1 VAKTHYT
8 NDFGDPR
15 WQGSHEG
22 NDIMARKKSKVVAV
36 EAGRVQKWTKSA
48 NAGCMLYLYGRSGTT
63 YMYVHLNN
71 DRTMRNDTRGNS
83 TCRNGIAYA
92 PGLRSGQ
99 RVTPG
104 QLIGYVGDSG
114 DANGI
119 AAHLHFEVHP
129 RKRAVSPYRHLRRGR
144 HLLYPR
150 PPASVETLWV
160 KIRGRVVAK
169 RLDVEPN
176 LLRVR
181 VGRVRL
187 SNGWSVRPARNV
199 TLKVP
204 SEAGALEWGR
214 RDDGGR
220 GHGRRAGHRLDD
232 AGSGDVPLRV
242 RAARPPHGDAGPS
255 SRRLVPCGQRGP
267 ELARRALRVRR
278 AHDRAH
284 DRDPPGAGTDHVGYV
299 RPVDAPDGEPG

>member
-1 VAKTHYT
+1 RLVFPVVAKTHYT
-8 NDFGDPR
+8 DDFGAPR
-15 WQGSHEG
+15 WQGAHEG

-71 DRTMRNDTRGNS
+71 DRTRRNDTRGNS
-83 TCRNGIAYA
+83 TCKNGIAYA

-99 RVTPG
+99 RVVPG

-129 RKRAVSPYRHLRRGR
+129 RSRAVSPYRHLRRAR

-150 PPASVETLWV
+150 PPGSVQTLWL
-160 KIRGRVVAK
+160 KIRGRVLAT
-169 RLDVEPN
+169 RLDLDPD

-187 SNGWSVRPARNV
+187 SNGWRVRPARKV

-204 SEAGALEWGR
+204 SGVIVERSRGGGETTFGATALSE
-214 RDDGGR
+214 
-220 GHGRRAGHRLDD
+220 
-232 AGSGDVPLRV
+232 RV
-242 RAARPPHGDAGPS
+242 TVWTTRFRQVFRYAYARPGRLTATQILLRGD
-255 SRRLVPCGQRGP
+255 
-267 ELARRALRVRR
+267 
-278 AHDRAH
+278 
-284 DRDPPGAGTDHVGYV
+284 
-299 RPVDAPDGEPG
+299 

>member
-1 VAKTHYT
+1 MCRHRTTARSILVLLLLGVLTGTAQAAVPRLVFPVVAKTHYT
-8 NDFGDPR
+8 DDFGAPR
-15 WQGSHEG
+15 WQGAHEG

-71 DRTMRNDTRGNS
+71 DRTRRNDTRGNS
-83 TCRNGIAYA
+83 TCKNGIAYA

-99 RVTPG
+99 RVVPG

-129 RKRAVSPYRHLRRGR
+129 RSRAVSPYRHLRRAR
-144 HLLYPR
+144 HLLFPR
-150 PPASVETLWV
+150 PPASVETLWL
-160 KIRGRVVAK
+160 KIRGRVLAT
-169 RLDVEPN
+169 RLDLDPD

-187 SNGWSVRPARNV
+187 SNGWRVRPARKV

-204 SEAGALEWGR
+204 SGAIVER
-214 RDDGGR
+214 SRGG
-220 GHGRRAGHRLDD
+220 GETTFGATTV
-232 AGSGDVPLRV
+232 SERV
-242 RAARPPHGDAGPS
+242 TVWTTRFRQVFRYAYARPGRLTATQILLRGD
-255 SRRLVPCGQRGP
+255 
-267 ELARRALRVRR
+267 
-278 AHDRAH
+278 
-284 DRDPPGAGTDHVGYV
+284 
-299 RPVDAPDGEPG
+299 

>member
-1 VAKTHYT
+1 MCRHRTTARSILVLLLLGVLTGTAQAAVPRLVFPVVAKTHYT
-8 NDFGDPR
+8 DDFGAPR

-71 DRTMRNDTRGNS
+71 DRTRRNDTRGNS

-92 PGLRSGQ
+92 QGLRSGQ
-99 RVTPG
+99 RVAPG
-104 QLIGYVGDSG
+104 QLIAYVGDSG

-129 RKRAVSPYRHLRRGR
+129 RKRAVSPYRHLRRAR
-144 HLLYPR
+144 HLLFSR

-160 KIRGRVVAK
+160 KVRGRVVAK
-169 RLDVEPN
+169 RADVEPN
-176 LLRVR
+176 LLGVR
-181 VGRVRL
+181 LGRVRL
-187 SNGWSVRPARNV
+187 SNGWRVRPARKV

-204 SEAGALEWGR
+204 SEARVER
-214 RDDGGR
+214 SRGG
-220 GHGRRAGHRLDD
+220 GETTFAAATVGE
-232 AGSGDVPLRV
+232 RV
-242 RAARPPHGDAGPS
+242 TVWTTRFPEMFRYAYARPGRLTAAQILLRGD
-255 SRRLVPCGQRGP
+255 
-267 ELARRALRVRR
+267 
-278 AHDRAH
+278 
-284 DRDPPGAGTDHVGYV
+284 
-299 RPVDAPDGEPG
+299 

>member
-1 VAKTHYT
+1 MCRHRTIARSILVLLLLGVLTGSAEAAVPRLVFPVVAKTHYT
-8 NDFGDPR
+8 DDFGAPR
-15 WQGSHEG
+15 WQGSHKG

-48 NAGCMLYLYGRSGTT
+48 NAGCMLHLYGRSGTT

-92 PGLRSGQ
+92 PGLRSRQ
-99 RVTPG
+99 RVSPG

-114 DANGI
+114 DADGI

-150 PPASVETLWV
+150 PPGSVETLWV

-181 VGRVRL
+181 VSRVRL
-187 SNGWSVRPARNV
+187 SNGWSVRPARKV

-204 SEAGALEWGR
+204 SEARVER
-214 RDDGGR
+214 SR
-220 GHGRRAGHRLDD
+220 
-232 AGSGDVPLRV
+232 GSGETTMAAATVGERVTVWTTRVPEMFRY
-242 RAARPPHGDAGPS
+242 AYARPGRLTATQILLRGD
-255 SRRLVPCGQRGP
+255 
-267 ELARRALRVRR
+267 
-278 AHDRAH
+278 
-284 DRDPPGAGTDHVGYV
+284 
-299 RPVDAPDGEPG
+299 

>member
-1 VAKTHYT
+1 MCRDRTTARSVLVLLLLGVLTGSAEAAVPRLVFPVVAKAHYT
-8 NDFGDPR
+8 DDFGAPR

-83 TCRNGIAYA
+83 TCRNGVAYA

-99 RVTPG
+99 RVSPG

-129 RKRAVSPYRHLRRGR
+129 RRRAVSPYRHLRRGR

-176 LLRVR
+176 LLRLR
-181 VGRVRL
+181 VSRVRL
-187 SNGWSVRPARNV
+187 SNGWSVRPARKV

-204 SEAGALEWGR
+204 SEARVER
-214 RDDGGR
+214 SRGG
-220 GHGRRAGHRLDD
+220 GETTMAAATVGERATVWTTR
-232 AGSGDVPLRV
+232 VPEMFRY
-242 RAARPPHGDAGPS
+242 AYARPGRLTATQILLRGD
-255 SRRLVPCGQRGP
+255 
-267 ELARRALRVRR
+267 
-278 AHDRAH
+278 
-284 DRDPPGAGTDHVGYV
+284 
-299 RPVDAPDGEPG
+299 

>member
-1 VAKTHYT
+1 MCRHRTTARSILVLLLLGVLTGTAQASVPRLVFPVVAKNHYT
-8 NDFGDPR
+8 DDFGAPR
-15 WQGSHEG
+15 WQGAHEG
-22 NDIMARKKSKVVAV
+22 NDIMARKKSEVVAV
-36 EAGRVQKWTKSA
+36 EAGRVKKYRRSSSG
-48 NAGCMLYLYGRSGTT
+48 GCMLYLHGRSGTT

-99 RVTPG
+99 RVVAG

-129 RKRAVSPYRHLRRGR
+129 RSRAVSPYRHLRRAR

-150 PPASVETLWV
+150 PPASVEILAL
-160 KIRGRVVAK
+160 KIRGRVLAT
-169 RLDVEPN
+169 RLDLDPD

-187 SNGWSVRPARNV
+187 SNGWRVRPARKV

-204 SEAGALEWGR
+204 SGAIVER
-214 RDDGGR
+214 SRGG
-220 GHGRRAGHRLDD
+220 GETTFGATAVGE
-232 AGSGDVPLRV
+232 RV
-242 RAARPPHGDAGPS
+242 TLWTTRFRQIFRYAYARPGRLTATQILLRGD
-255 SRRLVPCGQRGP
+255 
-267 ELARRALRVRR
+267 
-278 AHDRAH
+278 
-284 DRDPPGAGTDHVGYV
+284 
-299 RPVDAPDGEPG
+299 